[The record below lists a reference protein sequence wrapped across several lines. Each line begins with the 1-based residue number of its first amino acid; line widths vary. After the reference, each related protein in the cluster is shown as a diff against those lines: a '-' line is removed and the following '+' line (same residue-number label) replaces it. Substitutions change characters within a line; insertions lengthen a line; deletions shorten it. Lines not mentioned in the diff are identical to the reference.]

1 MPAAEPELR
10 PKKAQFHLKSANAIL
25 DEVVAAIGSNA
36 PKSAPAR
43 AAVLAVVRQA
53 LADARKSA
61 EADLMATGHGTRC
74 AQNLSAA
81 EDEIIRAVFSFATRY
96 VYPVENPSGAET
108 VSIAAV
114 GGYGRGTLAPGS
126 DIDLLFILPY
136 KQTPWGE
143 QVTEYILYMLW
154 DLGQKVGHA
163 VRSVEDCIRMARADM
178 TVRTATLEARYLTG
192 DKGLFETLQKRFESE
207 IMPKT
212 GPEFIAAKMA
222 EREERHKQMGNTR
235 YVVEPNIKDGKG
247 GLRDLHTL
255 FWIGKYFY
263 RVKTSAELV
272 DKGVLSAEE
281 YRHFQRAEE
290 FLWAVR
296 CNLHFLTGR
305 ADEKLTFEVQPDLAR
320 RLRYADRP
328 GMLGVERMMKRY
340 FLVAKDVGD
349 LTRIICTS
357 LEFDHAKPL
366 DMMGRVTGLFK
377 RGRVAIKGEPDFVID
392 SGRLNTAAPDT
403 FDKNPLALIKSFLV
417 AGRNDL
423 LFHPDAIKAITR
435 ALHLI
440 NRDVKNSP
448 EANQWFL
455 EILTSP
461 RTVERILRQMNESGV
476 LGKFVPEFGKIV
488 ALMQFNMYHH
498 YTVDEHLIRAVGVM
512 AEIANGGL
520 RQELP
525 LTHELLPS
533 LNDTRLLYV
542 ALFLHDIAKGR
553 PEDHSI
559 AGARIARKF
568 CPRLGL
574 DPAETETVAWLI
586 EYHLLMSEIAQA
598 RDLQDPETA
607 KAFAD
612 VVQSPQRLALLM
624 ILTACDIRAVG
635 PGVWTGWKGSLLR
648 SLYYATEPLLSG
660 GHSRVTQSDRIA
672 AAKSQLAKA
681 LAAWPADELEKYTGR
696 HYNHY
701 WLRAELELQLEHAKM
716 IRAAD
721 HAHNTFA
728 GSMRIQA
735 FEGITEV
742 SFYTPDH
749 PRLLS
754 LIAGACTMCDA
765 SIIGAQIF
773 STRDGFALDT
783 FRLRRAFTSDEDEKI
798 RANRIIETVK
808 QLLQGKRQILI
819 DLGKE
824 SRHNR
829 RLKPFSLP
837 AEVTVSNN
845 LSEKFTVIEV
855 MGLDRTGLLH
865 QLTRAISDLNLTIG
879 SAHIGTYG
887 EKAVDVF
894 YVTDLTGHKIDSKQ
908 RQRVIRDALLNVFSP
923 PPAREDA
930 APKVANG

>member
-1 MPAAEPELR
+1 MTLVEAEAKPRKPLF
-10 PKKAQFHLKSANAIL
+10 ALKSAETIL
-25 DEVVAAIGSNA
+25 GELDAAIGDEA
-36 PKSAPAR
+36 PKSGAAR
-43 AAVLAVVRQA
+43 AIVLAHI
-53 LADARKSA
+53 RKTLA
-61 EADLMATGHGTRC
+61 EARSQAEAELLATGKGTRC

-81 EDEIIRAVFSFATRY
+81 QDEIITAVHLFATRR
-96 VYPVENPSGAET
+96 VYPVDNPSGAEA
-108 VSIAAV
+108 IALSAV

-163 VRSVEDCIRMARADM
+163 VRSVDESLRMARADM
-178 TVRTATLEARYLTG
+178 TVRTATLEARFLTG
-192 DKGLFETLQKRFESE
+192 DRALFDSLVHRFETE
-207 IMPKT
+207 IMPRT

-222 EREERHKQMGNTR
+222 ERDERHKLMGNTR

-247 GLRDLHTL
+247 GLRDLNTL

-263 RVKTSAELV
+263 QVKTSHELV
-272 DKGVLSAEE
+272 GKGVLSGAE
-281 YRHFQRAEE
+281 YRLFSRAED

-296 CNLHFLTGR
+296 CHLHFVTHR
-305 ADEKLTFEVQPDLAR
+305 AEEKLTFDVQPELAER
-320 RLRYADRP
+320 MGYVQRV
-328 GMLGVERMMKRY
+328 GMLGVERFMKRY

-349 LTRIICTS
+349 LTRIICAS
-357 LEFDHAKPL
+357 LEFNHAK
-366 DMMGRVTGLFK
+366 DMDLVGRVLAPF
-377 RGRVAIKGEPDFVID
+377 RQGRSKIKGEPDFVLD
-392 SGRLNTAAPDT
+392 TGRLNIASADVFEKDPV
-403 FDKNPLALIKSFLV
+403 NLIRMFLV
-417 AGRNDL
+417 AGREQL
-423 LFHPDAIKAITR
+423 LFHPDAIKHIAR
-435 ALHLI
+435 SLRLI
-440 NRDVKNSP
+440 DNKLRNDPK
-448 EANQWFL
+448 ANEHFL
-455 EILTSP
+455 AILTAPQS
-461 RTVERILRQMNESGV
+461 VERILRQMNESGV
-476 LGKFVPEFGKIV
+476 LGRFVPDFGKIV

-512 AEIANGGL
+512 GEIANGGL
-520 RQELP
+520 RDQLP
-525 LTHELLPS
+525 LTHELLPQ

-559 AGARIARKF
+559 AGARIARRL
-568 CPRLGL
+568 CPRFGL
-574 DPAETETVAWLI
+574 SPAETDTVAWLI

-598 RDLQDPETA
+598 RDIQDPETA

-648 SLYYATEPLLSG
+648 ALYYATEPLLSG
-660 GHSRVTQSDRIA
+660 GHSQVTQSDRIETA
-672 AAKSQLAKA
+672 RRDLATA
-681 LAAWPADELEKYTGR
+681 LEAWPQAEVEAYVAR
-696 HYNHY
+696 HYDHY
-701 WLRAELELQLEHAKM
+701 WLRAEPELQVEHARM
-716 IRAAD
+716 IRHAD
-721 HAHNTFA
+721 QSGEGFA
-728 GSMRIQA
+728 GSIRVKA

-754 LIAGACTMCDA
+754 LIAGACTMQDA

-773 STRDGFALDT
+773 STRDGHALDT
-783 FRLRRAFTSDEDEKI
+783 FRLRRSFTSDEDEKV
-798 RANRIIETVK
+798 RATRIIDTVK

-824 SRHNR
+824 SRHNK
-829 RLKPFSLP
+829 RLKPFALP
-837 AEVTVSNN
+837 AQVTVSNA

-855 MGLDRTGLLH
+855 SGLDRMGLLH
-865 QLTRAISDLNLTIG
+865 SLTHAISDLNLTIG

-894 YVTDLTGHKIDSKQ
+894 YVTDLTGQKIMSKP
-908 RQRVIRDALLNVFSP
+908 RQRKIHDALMGVFHP
-923 PPAREDA
+923 R
-930 APKVANG
+930 APEKVANG